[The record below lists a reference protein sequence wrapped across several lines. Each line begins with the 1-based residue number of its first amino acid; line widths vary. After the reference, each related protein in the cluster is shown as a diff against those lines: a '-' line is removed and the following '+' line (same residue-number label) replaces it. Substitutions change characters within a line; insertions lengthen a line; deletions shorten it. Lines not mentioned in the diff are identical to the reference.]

1 MIKLKVIAISGR
13 AQHGKDTTAMMLRDE
28 LQRKGYSVCIT
39 HYGDLLKYICTT
51 YFDWDGKKD
60 EIGRGLLQ
68 NVGTEIVRTQMPD
81 FWVDFIKN
89 IITLF
94 NNKWDYMIIADARFP
109 NEISGFEEIVE
120 QFTHIRINRQTINDK
135 LTNNQR
141 NHSSETALLNI
152 KPDFYIHNNGTL
164 EDLKTIV
171 HDWVEE
177 TIVDDE

>member
-1 MIKLKVIAISGR
+1 
-13 AQHGKDTTAMMLRDE
+13 
-28 LQRKGYSVCIT
+28 
-39 HYGDLLKYICTT
+39 
-51 YFDWDGKKD
+51 
-60 EIGRGLLQ
+60 
-68 NVGTEIVRTQMPD
+68 MPD
-81 FWVDFIKN
+81 FWVYFIKN

-109 NEISGFEEIVE
+109 NEVSGFEEIVE
-120 QFTHIRINRQTINDK
+120 QFTHIRINRQTINDI